1 MSQYQQHPAPASGMV
16 DDAGEAFARAVF
28 CRFLRQATISRDIDD
43 VIEHMHIV
51 NDDSQTFAIR
61 LGGDARVPV
70 SQELI
75 LALAAKKKELL
86 ALCES
91 KLRTPRSIRGGGG
104 HTVTGANATATGTPT
119 AVGRPGLSSSLQ
131 HYRQQGN
138 PSTSPPDP
146 AAAAAATTHHAVVFP
161 PPAALAAMQSSAMAA
176 GSASVAVPVPRDGGG
191 GGSTSGGGGGGG
203 LGSVPAAM
211 GDPATGGGVS
221 PAVVPPLGVVVRHQQ
236 GEGVAAAAGPD
247 PMVVEGS
254 GGGGGDGDG
263 SVEQSEVSAESST
276 TPSRPSPPPPP
287 RPPTVT
293 RVAAAAPA
301 FVPTAAAAGWRQ
313 RDPAGP
319 TTLFVRK
326 IDMKVDREDVIKH
339 FSIFGQ
345 VLSVSMN
352 PSRGYAFVDLD
363 SHDAVLRAVR
373 TAEHTVGRKTLQ
385 VEVKKEPATPKS
397 RGNNS
402 SNNPRHASR

>member
-1 MSQYQQHPAPASGMV
+1 
-16 DDAGEAFARAVF
+16 
-28 CRFLRQATISRDIDD
+28 
-43 VIEHMHIV
+43 MHIV

-70 SQELI
+70 SRELI

-104 HTVTGANATATGTPT
+104 QTVTGANATAAGTPT
-119 AVGRPGLSSSLQ
+119 GGGRPGLSSSLQ
-131 HYRQQGN
+131 HYRQQVN

-146 AAAAAATTHHAVVFP
+146 AAAAAETTHHAVVFP

-176 GSASVAVPVPRDGGG
+176 GSASVAVPVARDGGG
-191 GGSTSGGGGGGG
+191 GGSTSGRGGGGG

-211 GDPATGGGVS
+211 GDPATGGRVS

-263 SVEQSEVSAESST
+263 SVEQSGVSVETST
-276 TPSRPSPPPPP
+276 ASSRPSPPPPP

-293 RVAAAAPA
+293 RSAAAAPA
-301 FVPTAAAAGWRQ
+301 FVPTAAVAGWRQ

-339 FSIFGQ
+339 FSSFGQ

-373 TAEHTVGRKTLQ
+373 TAEHSVGRKTLQ
-385 VEVKKEPATPKS
+385 VEVKKEPPTPKS
-397 RGNNS
+397 RGNS
-402 SNNPRHASR
+402 SNSNARHASR